1 MIKRLRILVRLPA
14 PERGALLS
22 AIVWCSTAGL
32 VLKLFSF
39 RRVASHLG
47 QHMAVSTAEPDAT
60 RTAEVRRVEWAVAT
74 AARNL
79 PWKPVC
85 LPQAVAAQWMLRR
98 KGIPSTLYLGIDPT
112 GNYDA
117 HAWVRAGAV
126 IVTGGPSIQR
136 YAVVSTFGY
145 RHPPPGASS

>member
-1 MIKRLRILVRLPA
+1 
-14 PERGALLS
+14 
-22 AIVWCSTAGL
+22 
-32 VLKLFSF
+32 
-39 RRVASHLG
+39 
-47 QHMAVSTAEPDAT
+47 MAVSTAEPDAT

-98 KGIPSTLYLGIDPT
+98 KGIPSTLYLGIDPA

-136 YAVVSTFGY
+136 YAVVSTFAY
-145 RHPPPGASS
+145 RHPPTGPSS

>member
-1 MIKRLRILVRLPA
+1 MDRLRRLARLPA

-22 AIVWCSTAGL
+22 AVAWCCAASL
-32 VLKLFSF
+32 VLKLLPF
-39 RRVASHLG
+39 RRVADRLG
-47 QHMAVSTAEPDAT
+47 RHMAESAAEPDPAR
-60 RTAEVRRVEWAVAT
+60 RTEVRRIGWAVAT
-74 AARNL
+74 AARHL

-98 KGIPSTLYLGIDPT
+98 IGIPSTLYLGIDPN

-117 HAWVRAGAV
+117 HAWVRAGAE

-136 YAVVSTFGY
+136 YAVVSTF
-145 RHPPPGASS
+145 A